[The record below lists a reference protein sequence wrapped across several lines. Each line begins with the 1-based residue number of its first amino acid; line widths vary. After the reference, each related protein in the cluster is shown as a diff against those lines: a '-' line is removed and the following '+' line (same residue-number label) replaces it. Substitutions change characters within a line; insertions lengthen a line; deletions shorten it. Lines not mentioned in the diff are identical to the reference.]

1 MKTFESIKQK
11 LINQKTSFD
20 EITFIDEAISARET
34 DNSVDKN
41 YNPDNA
47 IKTLIISTK
56 EGHKALILK
65 GSDRVD
71 EEKLKK
77 ILRKW
82 SVINSTVLKEK
93 FGFLPGCVFPL
104 DLDLPFFI
112 DKKVENLDVWS
123 MGAGDPKKGFNI
135 KKEVAF
141 SFIKNFHIVSLTH
154 MEKIN
159 IEERLKLIKEVG
171 EEIIQEE
178 ELKKLLESGEKLIAY
193 DGFEPSG
200 QIHIAQGIVRAINVN
215 KMIKAGVKFRM
226 WVADWHAMANNKM
239 GGDLEKIK
247 IVGKYFIEVWRACGM
262 DLSKV
267 EFLWASD
274 MAKNPDYWK
283 LVVQVGKSNALK
295 RFIRTAEMM
304 GREES
309 LDKLTGAH
317 IIYSCM
323 QVADIFMLGAKI
335 TQLGMDQRKV
345 NMLAREVGPML
356 GYWKPVVVSHHM
368 LMGLSKAPTHTF
380 NASSERSAKLIGE
393 APKEGAIQRTIERK
407 MSKSMPDSAIFMTDT
422 TEDIK
427 RKINKA
433 YCLEGDIKENPILEY
448 YKYIVFDS
456 FDKLNISEVKIER
469 PEKFGGNISFK
480 TYKDLE
486 KTFAEKK
493 VHPMDL
499 KTVLI
504 KYLDQLIDPVRCHFE
519 ENAEAKKLLEQVRN
533 FQVTR

>member
-1 MKTFESIKQK
+1 MDINKRLDLIKQ
-11 LINQKTSFD
+11 
-20 EITFIDEAISARET
+20 
-34 DNSVDKN
+34 
-41 YNPDNA
+41 
-47 IKTLIISTK
+47 
-56 EGHKALILK
+56 
-65 GSDRVD
+65 
-71 EEKLKK
+71 
-77 ILRKW
+77 
-82 SVINSTVLKEK
+82 
-93 FGFLPGCVFPL
+93 
-104 DLDLPFFI
+104 
-112 DKKVENLDVWS
+112 
-123 MGAGDPKKGFNI
+123 
-135 KKEVAF
+135 
-141 SFIKNFHIVSLTH
+141 
-154 MEKIN
+154 
-159 IEERLKLIKEVG
+159 VG

-178 ELKKLLESGEKLIAY
+178 ELKKLLESGEELIAY

-200 QIHIAQGIVRAINVN
+200 QIHIAQGLVRAINVN

-247 IVGKYFIEVWRACGM
+247 IVGKYFIEVWRASGM

-267 EFLWASD
+267 EFMWASD
-274 MAKNPDYWK
+274 MAKDPDYWK

-295 RFIRTAEMM
+295 RFVRTAEMM

-309 LDKLTGAH
+309 LEKLTGAH

-368 LMGLSKAPTHTF
+368 LMGLSRPAGLNTT
-380 NASSERSAKLIGE
+380 SEVMHGSAE
-393 APKEGAIQRTIERK
+393 NAIQRTIERK

-448 YKYIVFDS
+448 YKYIIFES
-456 FDKLNISEVKIER
+456 FEKLGIYEVKIER
-469 PEKFGGNISFK
+469 PEKYGGVLGVRS
-480 TYKDLE
+480 YEELE
-486 KTFAEKK
+486 KLFQEKK

-499 KTVLI
+499 KATLS
-504 KYLDQLIDPVRCHFE
+504 KLLDQLIEPVRRHFE
-519 ENAEAKKLLEQVRN
+519 EDPEAKKLLEQVRS
-533 FQVTR
+533 FQVTK

>member
-1 MKTFESIKQK
+1 MKTFELIRQK
-11 LINQKTSFD
+11 LINQKIPFEEISF
-20 EITFIDEAISARET
+20 TVEAISARKT
-34 DNSVDKN
+34 DSSVNKN

-56 EGHKALILK
+56 EGYKALILK
-65 GSDRVD
+65 GNDKVD
-71 EEKLKK
+71 EKKLDKTVG
-77 ILRKW
+77 KW
-82 SVINSTVLKEK
+82 SIISPNILKEK
-93 FGFLPGCVFPL
+93 FGFLPGCVCPL
-104 DLDLPFFI
+104 DLNLSFLI
-112 DKKVENLDVWS
+112 DKEVEGLDIWS
-123 MGAGDPKKGFNI
+123 IGAGDPKKGLNI
-135 KKEVAF
+135 KKDIAL

-154 MEKIN
+154 MTDSN
-159 IEERLKLIKEVG
+159 IEERLNLIKQVG
-171 EEIIQEE
+171 EEIIQED
-178 ELKKLLESGEKLIAY
+178 ELKKLLESGEELIAY

-200 QIHIAQGIVRAINVN
+200 QIHIAQGILRAINVN
-215 KMIKAGVKFRM
+215 KITKAGIKFRM

-247 IVGKYFIEVWRACGM
+247 IVGKYFIEVWKACGM

-267 EFLWASD
+267 EFMWASD
-274 MAKNPDYWK
+274 MAKNSDYWK

-335 TQLGMDQRKV
+335 TQLGMDQRKI
-345 NMLAREVGPML
+345 NMLAREVGPLL

-368 LMGLSKAPTHTF
+368 LMGLGKP
-380 NASSERSAKLIGE
+380 ASQEDDAL
-393 APKEGAIQRTIERK
+393 QRTIEIK
-407 MSKSMPDSAIFMTDT
+407 MSKSKPDTAIFMTDT

-448 YKYIVFDS
+448 YKYIIFDS
-456 FDKLNISEVKIER
+456 FDKLDISEVKVER

-480 TYKDLE
+480 IYQDLE

-499 KTVLI
+499 KVVLI
-504 KYLDQLIDPVRCHFE
+504 KYLDQLIEPVRRHFQ
-519 ENAEAKKLLEQVRN
+519 ENPEAKKLLEQVRS